1 MIKLII
7 SALWL
12 VGQAA
17 KTPASHAGNAG
28 SIPARVT
35 IVGVDCDEVPPVP
48 IPNTEVKLIGAEDTW
63 LEAAREN
70 RLMPTP
76 AVAILRTYSSLAQSV
91 EHAAVNRRV
100 VRSSRTGGAKAPPCI
115 LSAAFFQRVFSSVGQ
130 SPRLITGW
138 SRVRV
143 PEDPPNRKD
152 ACWRLFYLAGLGE
165 RRPFYRFSGRCP
177 DVTQRGNRNGSPFTL
192 PPPCGGEKLVRGR
205 WRLFYLAG
213 LGERRPF
220 YGFSGRCPDLTQRGN
235 RNGSPF
241 TLPPPCGGEKPVR
254 GWWRLFAAI
263 MRASR
268 GGRLF
273 YTGSIICG
281 GCAGELVQGAG
292 PQGRPPQAAA
302 RGRRPRSPP
311 LPGRAALRAIGWG
324 FCGAPDGW
332 WSGITSSDGP
342 GPPAGRR
349 IAGRDRRPA
358 GTGYTEC
365 CPQAGRSARRWPKSP
380 QRRLRYRRRR
390 PAAARTR

>member
-1 MIKLII
+1 
-7 SALWL
+7 
-12 VGQAA
+12 
-17 KTPASHAGNAG
+17 
-28 SIPARVT
+28 
-35 IVGVDCDEVPPVP
+35 
-48 IPNTEVKLIGAEDTW
+48 
-63 LEAAREN
+63 
-70 RLMPTP
+70 MPTP

-165 RRPFYRFSGRCP
+165 RRPFY
-177 DVTQRGNRNGSPFTL
+177 
-192 PPPCGGEKLVRGR
+192 
-205 WRLFYLAG
+205 
-213 LGERRPF
+213 
-220 YGFSGRCPDLTQRGN
+220 GFSGRCPDLTQRGN

-241 TLPPPCGGEKPVR
+241 TLPPPCGGEKLVH

-273 YTGSIICG
+273 LYGEYYLRGMCG
-281 GCAGELVQGAG
+281 GVGAG
-292 PQGRPPQAAA
+292 GVGAGRGPAGPAAA
-302 RGRRPRSPP
+302 GGRTRPKAAEPAP
-311 LPGRAALRAIGWG
+311 EGRAALRAIGWG
-324 FCGAPDGW
+324 LRGRPRRVVGQV
-332 WSGITSSDGP
+332 TSSDGP

>member
-152 ACWRLFYLAGLGE
+152 ACWRLFYLVGLGE
-165 RRPFYRFSGRCP
+165 RRLFYRFS
-177 DVTQRGNRNGSPFTL
+177 S
-192 PPPCGGEKLVRGR
+192 
-205 WRLFYLAG
+205 
-213 LGERRPF
+213 
-220 YGFSGRCPDLTQRGN
+220 RCPDLTQRGN

-254 GWWRLFAAI
+254 GLWRLFYLVGLGERRPFYRFSSRCPDLTQRGNRNGSPFTLPPPCGGEKLVRGWWRFFAAI

-273 YTGSIICG
+273 LYGEYYLRGLCG
-281 GCAGELVQGAG
+281 GVGAG
-292 PQGRPPQAAA
+292 
-302 RGRRPRSPP
+302 RG
-311 LPGRAALRAIGWG
+311 
-324 FCGAPDGW
+324 
-332 WSGITSSDGP
+332 
-342 GPPAGRR
+342 PAG
-349 IAGRDRRPA
+349 
-358 GTGYTEC
+358 
-365 CPQAGRSARRWPKSP
+365 
-380 QRRLRYRRRR
+380 
-390 PAAARTR
+390 PAAAGGRTRPKAAEPAPAGAGCPAGHRVGFAGEGRGQYFHRSGDVITLIRSMHFT

>member
-7 SALWL
+7 SALWP

-165 RRPFYRFSGRCP
+165 RRLFYRFSGRCP
-177 DVTQRGNRNGSPFTL
+177 DLTRRGEPQWFPLHTSPSL
-192 PPPCGGEKLVRGR
+192 
-205 WRLFYLAG
+205 
-213 LGERRPF
+213 
-220 YGFSGRCPDLTQRGN
+220 
-235 RNGSPF
+235 
-241 TLPPPCGGEKPVR
+241 
-254 GWWRLFAAI
+254 
-263 MRASR
+263 
-268 GGRLF
+268 
-273 YTGSIICG
+273 
-281 GCAGELVQGAG
+281 
-292 PQGRPPQAAA
+292 
-302 RGRRPRSPP
+302 
-311 LPGRAALRAIGWG
+311 
-324 FCGAPDGW
+324 
-332 WSGITSSDGP
+332 
-342 GPPAGRR
+342 
-349 IAGRDRRPA
+349 
-358 GTGYTEC
+358 
-365 CPQAGRSARRWPKSP
+365 
-380 QRRLRYRRRR
+380 RRRK
-390 PAAARTR
+390 ACARVVASFLFGGSWGTQAFLQIFRSLP